1 MSMDDSAYG
10 SISLE
15 DSIGN
20 IEERISVDDSAIL
33 QINLEDFDFENDDE
47 ILPNEDEFRA
57 QVRQNCLTS
66 TDESEDLLLRL
77 EKINTQV
84 TNKILRD

>member
-33 QINLEDFDFENDDE
+33 QINLEDFDFDNDDE

-57 QVRQNCLTS
+57 QVSQNCLTS